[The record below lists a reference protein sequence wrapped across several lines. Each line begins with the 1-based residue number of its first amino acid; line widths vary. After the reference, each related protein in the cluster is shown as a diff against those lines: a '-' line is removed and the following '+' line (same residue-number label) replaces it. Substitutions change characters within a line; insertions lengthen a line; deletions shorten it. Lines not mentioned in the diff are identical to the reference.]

1 MNYGSTVVENGL
13 IEGMTNIVACVV
25 KNKIFY
31 KSLLTAITF
40 TYQPKNKY

>member
-25 KNKIFY
+25 KNKISY
-31 KSLLTAITF
+31 NGTWLVVRCGI
-40 TYQPKNKY
+40 